1 MIETPMDIL
10 LVEDNH
16 ADARLLLENLK
27 EAAPGS
33 FNVTRVVSLE
43 DAFEKLK
50 EQSFHAMLL
59 DLSLPDSEG
68 IDTIVTVVEQ
78 APPLAVVVLTGI
90 DDEAIGVEAVRKGA
104 QDYFVKGQADW
115 RLLIRGIRY
124 AAERKHFT
132 DELKKLNETLERR
145 VAERTAL
152 AEHRARQLQA
162 LAIELT
168 QTEERERREIAQVI
182 HDELQQL
189 LVAARFSLANLC
201 NMSDNDEIRKA
212 AAQADALL
220 ESSIRASRS
229 LTQELSPPVLYDQGL
244 VPALEWLA
252 GWMQEKHGL
261 KVEVNAQVDHD
272 DADENTRI
280 FMFRTVR
287 ELLFNIVK
295 HAQSDSATIEVNLSE
310 PEAIYIN
317 VADRGKGFAVETL
330 DQRTPEQRGFGLF
343 SINERLHMLGGSMN
357 IVSTPGEG
365 TQISLVIPLQPIP
378 AGI

>member
-1 MIETPMDIL
+1 MIDSPMDIL

-43 DAFEKLK
+43 DAFDKLK
-50 EQSFHAMLL
+50 EQGFHIMLL

-68 IDTIVTVVEQ
+68 LDTIKTVIQ
-78 APPLAVVVLTGI
+78 KAPSLAVVVLTGI
-90 DDEAIGVEAVRKGA
+90 DDEAVGVEAVRHGA

-152 AEHRARQLQA
+152 AEQRARQLQA

-168 QTEERERREIAQVI
+168 QTEERERREIATVI

-189 LVAARFSLANLC
+189 LVAARFSLANL
-201 NMSDNDEIRKA
+201 SSITEDSEVRKA
-212 AAQADALL
+212 ATQVDGLI
-220 ESSIRASRS
+220 ESCIKASRS
-229 LTQELSPPVLYDQGL
+229 LTLELSPPVLYDQGL

-252 GWMQEKHGL
+252 TWMQEKHGL
-261 KVEVNAQVDHD
+261 SVMVDSTVD
-272 DADENTRI
+272 TDTADENTRI

-287 ELLFNIVK
+287 ELLFNVVK
-295 HAQSDSATIEVNLSE
+295 HAHINSARIKVDFDEMDN
-310 PEAIYIN
+310 IMID
-317 VADRGKGFAVETL
+317 VADSGSGFAMDALEKS
-330 DQRTPEQRGFGLF
+330 EHRGFGLF
-343 SINERLHMLGGSMN
+343 SIEERLQMLGGQIQ
-357 IVSTPGEG
+357 IVSGPGEG
-365 TQISLVIPLQPIP
+365 TRISLFIPLHPQQS
-378 AGI
+378 AV